1 MPKQLNV
8 TLSFTADANAAK
20 KEIQS
25 LQQALNSLAV
35 GKNLNWNNGSGLS
48 DLDNALMK
56 ARASAAE
63 LQAQLESAMNPKTG
77 KLDLNRFNASLKQ
90 SGKTLKDYGNELALL
105 GPKGME
111 AFNGMTRAIV
121 NAEAPIFRVNSKIKE
136 LGVTLANTARW
147 QLSSSIVHGLMGG
160 VQKAY
165 YYAQKLNRSLN
176 DIRIVTGYSAEQ
188 MKDFAVEANRAAKA
202 LSTTTTNYTN
212 ASLIYYQQGLSDEE
226 VKKRTDA
233 TIKMANVAGV
243 SAETVADQMT
253 AVWNNFAQGSDNL
266 EYFAD
271 VLVKLGAYTASSTD
285 EITQGLEKFSS
296 VAQTIGLS
304 YEYAS
309 SALATITAT
318 TRESADVAG
327 TALRTLF
334 SRIQGLTLGETQDD
348 GTNLNKYSEALSK
361 VGINI
366 KDTSGE
372 LKDMD
377 TILNELG
384 DKWTTLRRDQQMAL
398 AQTVAGVRQY
408 NQLITLM
415 SNWDYFQELVGVAKS
430 STGELDN
437 QAKIFEESWL
447 GASKRVQAAAEE
459 IYSQL
464 LKDDA
469 FITMTDGLKNVLEF
483 VADLINGLGG
493 LKGVLFTIGTI
504 VTKVFQQEMAQGL
517 RNAAISIKQ
526 LTPAGR
532 QAFEQSKTQAIQD
545 AQDVYR
551 TMYHSS
557 DISMSTQGSNLL
569 QRTSLQETF
578 LKYENNLNDVTKKR
592 FQIQL
597 DGLDTL
603 QKHSQ
608 ELAKQLKDSEKL
620 LQYEKERSVVHS
632 KATRDENI
640 ENSKIRK
647 VEVAAEIDNIQGS
660 ALDRAKKAYQ
670 NDQLK
675 KIRANTSLRGL
686 KGEKKDAAL
695 VARSEAEK
703 QLNEKLAGINSDED
717 ATKVKDFF
725 VYYQKEIDKTKERL
739 KELKK
744 QQEELTRVL
753 DIYDE
758 PLTQEEAEQDVEKVY
773 AQAEFQGKWK
783 RATQYQDEVVS
794 IFGEIYK
801 NIGETGEDI
810 PASTNIDALLQRMA
824 EKKLSFKDIVP
835 DTAIAKAK
843 ELALMLEKLQA
854 EAFNA
859 ENPLIDKDALTDE
872 EKQKLQEYI
881 DKVKELTSKAE
892 LGEKEYK
899 DLFEIILKVQNSQ
912 GYAPGEFFELG
923 GDDAI
928 SQILNGVISDRQD
941 LYNIPQEVIDMLN
954 ARGRQKQELDA
965 TKNYQDKLA
974 DEMTQGLKQDAV
986 QQLSD
991 WAASISQVTTA
1002 LMSLGTVISSV
1013 QGLIDVLNN
1022 PDTTGWEKFT
1032 AVLTQVGFVIPQ
1044 LMTGMSS
1051 IVKLID
1057 AQKTAH
1063 ELATVSAIGQAGAE
1077 KVVGAAGLE
1086 AGKKVAAGGLIAQ
1099 AGWLPLLAISV
1110 AIIGL
1115 VALITVLV
1123 KKAEANKVENRLKAA
1138 QENTEKMAEAA
1149 NEAKQSYENLLET
1162 INKYDTAVKSLNKL
1176 TVGTEA
1182 FNDALKSANNEAREL
1197 IETYKL
1203 NSDDFVI
1210 DSNTGLIK
1218 INKQSLEDKKIELQS
1233 DISEKERL
1241 VNASNYSVT
1250 ALQNEK
1256 NIQDIYKQIKT
1267 NIKNNDKI
1275 GVSGT
1280 DDEVLKIIAQD
1291 AAKYKG
1297 GLEEY
1302 VKDLNVNIQKSL
1314 TQWNE
1319 VAAQNPLLSDYYVEL
1334 FDNDEFTK
1342 ALSDIVVALQENS
1355 DTIKTETKTRITS
1368 EIESSKKFQ
1377 NNNNK
1382 NELLTVFS
1390 NLEDRFIEE
1399 AKKDFPTAGND
1410 NSQKV
1415 AELLGANKTSKD
1427 QVTNKTTFY
1436 KDGKEVGAFTAD
1448 EMAEYLAY
1456 NKVYKNR
1463 DEYVGKAEKA
1473 LDEALEAVGEDGKN
1487 LLLAAI
1493 NGDASQL
1500 KQKDLDKI
1508 LLGDKEQNALLG
1520 LTDEIIE
1527 ELGLSVEDFKQ
1538 NIIDLTESV
1547 QKQFDSLAKGM
1558 GPSVKKAFDKIKVNN
1573 LDISVA
1579 NKAQLTET
1587 LDQIFSSS
1595 GQEGLNNFTEAFQ
1608 SISKKDQPKFLELL
1622 EEIDWSKG
1630 VAALIEF
1637 YQRCNELGIIIK
1649 KDDNLWQQFAQ
1660 NMEKASASNVIKDL
1674 DTIKSQLVSILE
1686 IIKDLNTNDIIDAES
1701 YEKLIGYDEKL
1712 KNLFIEQID
1721 GKYKYVGTDNL
1732 NNYAVDFALASN
1744 QEANKMREQRRNN
1757 VNDYLNKDF
1766 DQELIDSQK
1775 AQIESGR
1782 SLRDKNIAYRG
1793 SEIDN
1798 LVSSTLGNENFDFS
1812 VVGGKNQYS
1821 RDSIEEA
1828 QKILSGSVTATK
1840 EQWDKAFEDITNFFN
1855 DVSQDVENT
1864 KSGRLDNVS
1873 DQEVVSQ
1880 VASSVDELN
1889 SAFSESEK
1897 YEGAHAKGLRN
1908 LGAQYV
1914 SCYDELKTYNKEL
1927 EAHGEDSEQAKKAAK
1942 ELEKAIRQAE
1952 WEQLAK
1958 ECQKAS
1964 DSLEDLDKNSAE
1976 AEEIFQDLAKS
1987 INKTFDLNISK
1998 DFVKNNADLI
2008 KKWANST
2015 GDEFIQLGNQIK
2027 DLAQLEVAYD
2037 SGSLEGI
2044 IDGIKVKYSDI
2055 QDIIN
2060 NNPIV
2065 LTATGNAD
2073 FTGLMQALNAAGLE
2087 AEAVAKILMEL
2098 GYSNITLEGEVAGNE
2113 DLQKLANEINN
2124 ETDPAAKAKKYADF
2138 IDKTRDVKVG
2148 ITLDKAVVPREAP
2161 DPQMKTINGKKK
2173 NSGGG
2178 DGSDKKEPKSNKDE
2192 IERYHEIKN
2201 TLEDLE
2207 REYDRIKKAR
2217 DRAYGMTKVAL
2228 IQEEIEKTK
2237 ELAEAQK
2244 QYMTEINDN
2253 LIDDQKALAALG
2265 ATFDSRGNV
2274 NNYDSLIAGWVAEFN
2289 ASLTDEAEKAYQD
2302 KVDALNQYE
2311 ETHDLWQDEYD
2322 KLIDYYNQI
2331 VDLEL
2336 EAITVEVDFKIE
2348 LSEKEIERVEYEIEK
2363 LTRSRTLNIDIQIN
2377 KMGDYIPEYM
2387 KQSKEYQD
2395 AIQKI
2400 YDSAM
2405 KYGLTELTQDQWDTI
2420 KDYQSKLLELNLK
2433 MLDKVQEVEEKFNEA
2448 IDKMTERFDEAEG
2461 RFETYGSV
2469 LEHFSDTMELLGMNT
2484 KDFATYQKL
2493 LQQRMDTSIATID
2506 NNKKRLDTYNQA
2518 LAETKEALARAVEQ
2532 GDQENILF
2540 WQEKVRELETAS
2552 EEAYEAFISSW
2563 QSTIEAATEFFESK
2577 VEAII
2582 QHFKDNL
2589 FVDGLDAMA
2598 DKLDKVNDVRER
2610 YLDDFDRWYE
2620 ISKLNREIDKEID
2633 DTSNLSAKR
2642 RLADFQKEIL
2652 KYQEEGALMS
2662 QYDLD
2667 HARARYE
2674 LLLAEIAL
2682 EEARNAKNTVQL
2694 KRDSEGNWGYVY
2706 TADQDKI
2713 AEAEQNYEDKL
2724 HDMQEAAK
2732 EYRNEMESQVIDAL
2746 NNMFEELGGLDKNA
2760 ADYQEKAWKI
2770 YQFYYDKLQYLAVEF
2785 DKALADSNSTL
2796 ADTVFAD
2803 EGIMTDFL
2811 TYITNL
2817 MNGVKDAPEQLINQ
2831 YKNLQDTIRKANESA
2846 GIDSDN
2852 FSNNVI
2858 INIDWVNG
2866 KTEDLA
2872 KDMDSFMGDIS
2883 DSITKVID
2891 TIQTWKE
2898 TYLNAI
2904 RDMMAANEKWNLSSY
2919 EVPAGYSSW
2928 EDYFKDHPPEIDWD
2942 WTPSYTGEAGGEY
2955 RGYMVGNE
2963 SNSGTSDSGGSPKNP
2978 PKTPGGGGSGGYRT
2992 VPLPERRYDTSD
3004 ADDVIEEFYN
3014 YGKESQYARE
3024 QRYQQQRNNAANK
3037 AATAT
3042 SSNGKSKRITKTIS
3056 GLYTSNWSTDYFDWL
3071 KGSKTASKWL
3081 YGYATGGYT
3090 GNWGTSDGKVALLHE
3105 KELVLNKKDTAN
3117 ILDSVNIVRDMNNQI
3132 NRNIRYASFAQQVA
3146 AQIKGQL
3153 QNELK
3158 QNVEIQA
3165 TFPSVTNSNEIE
3177 DAFNNLVNAAAQYV
3191 NSKIQ

>member
-48 DLDNALMK
+48 DLNDAIIK
-56 ARASAAE
+56 ARTSAAE
-63 LQAQLESAMNPKTG
+63 LQAQLESAINPKTG

-147 QLSSSIVHGLMGG
+147 QLSSSIIHGLMGG

-165 YYAQKLNRSLN
+165 YYAQNLNRSLN

-188 MKDFAVEANRAAKA
+188 MKNFAVEANNAAKA

-212 ASLIYYQQGLSDEE
+212 ASLIYYQQGLNDEE
-226 VKKRTDA
+226 VKRRTDA

-253 AVWNNFAQGSDNL
+253 AVWNNFAQGADNL

-384 DKWTTLRRDQQMAL
+384 GKWTTLSRDQQMAL

-415 SNWDYFQELVGVAKS
+415 SNWDYFQELVSVAKN

-469 FITMTDGLKNVLEF
+469 FITMTDGLKDVLEF

-493 LKGVLFTIGTI
+493 LRGVLFTIGTI

-517 RNAAISIKQ
+517 RDAAVSIKQ
-526 LTPAGR
+526 LTPAG
-532 QAFEQSKTQAIQD
+532 QKAFEQSKRQAIQD

-551 TMYHSS
+551 SMAGSS
-557 DISMSTQGSNLL
+557 DILMSTQGSNLL
-569 QRTSLQETF
+569 QRVSLQETF
-578 LKYENNLNDVTKKR
+578 LKYENDLNDVSKKR

-597 DGLDTL
+597 DGLNTYH
-603 QKHSQ
+603 KHTE
-608 ELAKQLKDSEKL
+608 ELAKQLKESKNILEVEEARYEAFAKANRTNYLNNTKSEKADVQAEL
-620 LQYEKERSVVHS
+620 
-632 KATRDENI
+632 KA
-640 ENSKIRK
+640 
-647 VEVAAEIDNIQGS
+647 
-660 ALDRAKKAYQ
+660 
-670 NDQLK
+670 
-675 KIRANTSLRGL
+675 IRAANLAKAKTIYKEDQMKQIIKDTSTHGL
-686 KGEKKDAAL
+686 KGKQKDAAL
-695 VARSEAEK
+695 QARAEAEK
-703 QLNEKLAGINSDED
+703 QLDEKLAGITSENKAKS
-717 ATKVKDFF
+717 VKDFYE
-725 VYYQKEIDKTKERL
+725 YYKKAAKETKEKVDDL
-739 KELKK
+739 KETQIELNRILDQYDNPVTKK
-744 QQEELTRVL
+744 QAQ
-753 DIYDE
+753 
-758 PLTQEEAEQDVEKVY
+758 QDVET
-773 AQAEFQGKWK
+773 AFDRAEFQGQWNK
-783 RATQYQDEVVS
+783 TQQYRKEAEDLFYKSLES
-794 IFGEIYK
+794 KFG
-801 NIGETGEDI
+801 
-810 PASTNIDALLQRMA
+810 TNFNPGDNLENLFA
-824 EKKLSFKDIVP
+824 ELSEKGMELKDIVP
-835 DTAIAKAK
+835 VTAIERVKVLVEMLKKAREQAFDPKHPMVDKDAVSEDAKKDLDEYIDLLDSLKSGAK
-843 ELALMLEKLQA
+843 LSQEQLEKLVTVMLRVNTQSG
-854 EAFNA
+854 E
-859 ENPLIDKDALTDE
+859 
-872 EKQKLQEYI
+872 
-881 DKVKELTSKAE
+881 TSP
-892 LGEKEYK
+892 GEKYESGK
-899 DLFEIILKVQNSQ
+899 GSVTN
-912 GYAPGEFFELG
+912 
-923 GDDAI
+923 AI
-928 SQILNGVISDRQD
+928 KQD
-941 LYNIPQEVIDMLN
+941 INDKTALYNISDDVIKALQQRGGQKVEKNITELFAQFMSERMEKGLEEDAAKNLN
-954 ARGRQKQELDA
+954 
-965 TKNYQDKLA
+965 
-974 DEMTQGLKQDAV
+974 
-986 QQLSD
+986 D
-991 WAASISQVTTA
+991 WASSITQVTT
-1002 LMSLGTVISSV
+1002 MVSSLGTVISSV
-1013 QGLIDVLNN
+1013 QGLIDVFND
-1022 PDTTGWEKFT
+1022 PDSTGWEKFV
-1032 AVLTQVGFVIPQ
+1032 AVLTQATLVLPQ
-1044 LMTGMSS
+1044 IATGISTFG
-1051 IVKLID
+1051 KLIE
-1057 AQKTAH
+1057 KTAKAH
-1063 ELATVSAIGQAGAE
+1063 NTATGAAIGQAAAE
-1077 KVVGAAGLE
+1077 DVVGKKGVE
-1086 AGKKVAAGGLIAQ
+1086 AGAKTGLGGKIAQMGWLWLSAIALGIIALVAAVTIIAKR
-1099 AGWLPLLAISV
+1099 I
-1110 AIIGL
+1110 
-1115 VALITVLV
+1115 
-1123 KKAEANKVENRLKAA
+1123 EAAKIENRLKVVE
-1138 QENTEKMAEAA
+1138 ENTEKLSEAA
-1149 NEAKQSYENLLET
+1149 DEAKQSYEDLLDT
-1162 INKYDTAVKSLNKL
+1162 INKYDNAATSLERL
-1176 TVGTEA
+1176 TVGTEE
-1182 FNDALKSANNEAREL
+1182 FSNALKTANDEAREL
-1197 IETYKL
+1197 IEKYNL
-1203 NSDDFVI
+1203 NDSDFTI
-1210 DSNTGLIK
+1210 DNATGLIK
-1218 INKQSLEDKKIELQS
+1218 INKQSLENKKTELQN
-1233 DISEKERL
+1233 DITSKERL
-1241 VNASNYSVT
+1241 VSASSYYADSLK
-1250 ALQNEK
+1250 AQIEKEQN
-1256 NIQDIYKQIKT
+1256 QHD
-1267 NIKNNDKI
+1267 
-1275 GVSGT
+1275 
-1280 DDEVLKIIAQD
+1280 
-1291 AAKYKG
+1291 
-1297 GLEEY
+1297 
-1302 VKDLNVNIQKSL
+1302 
-1314 TQWNE
+1314 NE
-1319 VAAQNPLLSDYYVEL
+1319 QFDLLSDGIGEGK
-1334 FDNDEFTK
+1334 DWRAKRTK
-1342 ALSDIVVALQENS
+1342 AWLQKVLEEQKDPATFFQGLDRATLASYTAIDNTDRKNISYLNRTLDLLQSDKFIAKFSDLQNRLVPETFSSDIEAKTKSRILSELENNKTFQNS
-1355 DTIKTETKTRITS
+1355 EAKNEILNTFVRAEKTYIDEVIKTLPQDQRSLSQAIQEKLGAKSFKEDTS
-1368 EIESSKKFQ
+1368 TGYTHFYDNNGEVIGSYSGIEDMRNFLAYDQIYANKEQ
-1377 NNNNK
+1377 YLIRTQQALTEALDTAGENNK
-1382 NELLTVFS
+1382 NILLSMV
-1390 NLEDRFIEE
+1390 
-1399 AKKDFPTAGND
+1399 K
-1410 NSQKV
+1410 
-1415 AELLGANKTSKD
+1415 
-1427 QVTNKTTFY
+1427 
-1436 KDGKEVGAFTAD
+1436 
-1448 EMAEYLAY
+1448 
-1456 NKVYKNR
+1456 
-1463 DEYVGKAEKA
+1463 
-1473 LDEALEAVGEDGKN
+1473 
-1487 LLLAAI
+1487 
-1493 NGDASQL
+1493 GDASLL
-1500 KQKDLDKI
+1500 KQEDIDVILDKK
-1508 LLGDKEQNALLG
+1508 KEFDTTLG
-1520 LTDEIIE
+1520 LTE
-1527 ELGLSVEDFKQ
+1527 EQLNRLGFSVEDFQ
-1538 NIIDLTESV
+1538 ERIVRMAQATQE
-1547 QKQFDSLAKGM
+1547 QFDSLVKGLY
-1558 GPSVKKAFDKIKVNN
+1558 GSVKQAFDDINVNN
-1573 LDISVA
+1573 LDISVT

-1595 GQEGLNNFTEAFQ
+1595 GQEGLDNFVEAFQ
-1608 SISKKDQPKFLELL
+1608 NISEKDQPKFLELL

-1630 VAALIEF
+1630 VTALTEF

-1649 KDDNLWQQFAQ
+1649 KDDDLWQQFAQ

-1766 DQELIDSQK
+1766 DLELIDSQR
-1775 AQIESGR
+1775 AQIESER
-1782 SLRDKNIAYRG
+1782 SLRDKNIAYRS

-1798 LVSSTLGNENFDFS
+1798 LVTSTLENKNFDFS

-1828 QKILSGSVTATK
+1828 QKILSGSATATK
-1840 EQWDKAFEDITNFFN
+1840 EQWDKAFKNITNFFN
-1855 DVSQDVENT
+1855 DVSQDIEST

-1958 ECQKAS
+1958 ECQKVS

-2037 SGSLEGI
+2037 SGALNDI
-2044 IDGIKVKYSDI
+2044 IDGTKVKYSDI

-2087 AEAVAKILMEL
+2087 AETVAKILMEL

-2113 DLQKLANEINN
+2113 KLQELANEINN

-2138 IDKTRDVKVG
+2138 INQTRDVKVG

-2178 DGSDKKEPKSNKDE
+2178 GGSDKKEPKSNKDE

-2237 ELAEAQK
+2237 ELAAAQK

-2274 NNYDSLIAGWVAEFN
+2274 NNYDSLVAGWVAEFN
-2289 ASLTDEAEKAYQD
+2289 ASLTDEAEKVYQD

-2336 EAITVEVDFKIE
+2336 EAITVEVDFKVE

-2387 KQSKEYQD
+2387 KQSKEYQE

-2563 QSTIEAATEFFESK
+2563 QNTIEAATEFFESK

-2817 MNGVKDAPEQLINQ
+2817 MNNVKDAPEQLINQ

-2872 KDMDSFMGDIS
+2872 KDMDSFMEDIS

-2898 TYLNAI
+2898 TYLSAI

-2928 EDYFKDHPPEIDWD
+2928 EDYFKDHPPEIDWN

-2963 SNSGTSDSGGSPKNP
+2963 SNSGTSSSGGSIINTNV
-2978 PKTPGGGGSGGYRT
+2978 TPNDDGDITTANWKKRKPFDYLTRDQQIEAARNLYKMGEMAAARAAEERKRRTAGTGGGLGGWYPT
-2992 VPLPERRYDTSD
+2992 
-3004 ADDVIEEFYN
+3004 
-3014 YGKESQYARE
+3014 Q
-3024 QRYQQQRNNAANK
+3024 
-3037 AATAT
+3037 
-3042 SSNGKSKRITKTIS
+3042 
-3056 GLYTSNWSTDYFDWL
+3056 
-3071 KGSKTASKWL
+3071 
-3081 YGYATGGYT
+3081 YATGGYT
-3090 GNWGTSDGKVALLHE
+3090 GDWGTSDGKVALLHE

-3165 TFPSVTNSNEIE
+3165 MFPSVTNSNEIE

>member
-160 VQKAY
+160 MQKAY

-504 VTKVFQQEMAQGL
+504 VTKVFQQEMAQSL

-526 LTPAGR
+526 LTPAGQR
-532 QAFEQSKTQAIQD
+532 AFEQSKAQAIQD

-551 TMYHSS
+551 TMYYSS
-557 DISMSTQGSNLL
+557 DISMSTQGSNMM
-569 QRTSLQETF
+569 QKVSLQETF
-578 LKYENNLNDVTKKR
+578 LKYEKDLNDVSKKR
-592 FQIQL
+592 FQIEL
-597 DGLDTL
+597 DHLAQM
-603 QKHSQ
+603 QKHS
-608 ELAKQLKDSEKL
+608 EMLAKELKDNEKN
-620 LQYEKERSVVHS
+620 LQIERERKVNAAASNRDLAIRDTKADLKIAQIQQRRLYSDAAKAAKETFRNDQMKEIISKTSTHS
-632 KATRDENI
+632 LSGTKKNAALATR
-640 ENSKIRK
+640 
-647 VEVAAEIDNIQGS
+647 AE
-660 ALDRAKKAYQ
+660 L
-670 NDQLK
+670 
-675 KIRANTSLRGL
+675 
-686 KGEKKDAAL
+686 
-695 VARSEAEK
+695 EK
-703 QLNEKLAGINSDED
+703 QLDARINNISNSKSGAEKDGTFLVYFNAEVDKS
-717 ATKVKDFF
+717 KVK
-725 VYYQKEIDKTKERL
+725 L
-739 KELKK
+739 
-744 QQEELTRVL
+744 EELNKKIKESQRLIGLYGGEITS
-753 DIYDE
+753 E
-758 PLTQEEAEQDVEKVY
+758 QAEQDVDNTY
-773 AQAEFQGKWK
+773 GAAEFQGKWE
-783 RATQYQDEVVS
+783 RLNTYREETEA
-794 IFGEIYK
+794 IFSNIHEEIG
-801 NIGETGEDI
+801 NTWETFPE
-810 PASTNIDALLQRMA
+810 NFDALIAGMKERGLA
-824 EKKLSFKDIVP
+824 FKDIVP
-835 DTAIAKAK
+835 EGAISRVQLMTESYKRLIQEGQKSNNIIIKDAVSDEALKEILEYVNRLDQLSHKANLTEDELRELMEIMLKVKNAAGQNIGGAAFGSDIYDDNVSKNLDARIVDGSFLYNISEESINNAKLEGARRQ
-843 ELALMLEKLQA
+843 ELDETLRYQEKLRQEQQRRLEKDSL
-854 EAFNA
+854 
-859 ENPLIDKDALTDE
+859 
-872 EKQKLQEYI
+872 
-881 DKVKELTSKAE
+881 KELTSWSNQ
-892 LGEKEYK
+892 
-899 DLFEIILKVQNSQ
+899 ITQVSN
-912 GYAPGEFFELG
+912 
-923 GDDAI
+923 AI
-928 SQILNGVISDRQD
+928 
-941 LYNIPQEVIDMLN
+941 
-954 ARGRQKQELDA
+954 
-965 TKNYQDKLA
+965 
-974 DEMTQGLKQDAV
+974 
-986 QQLSD
+986 
-991 WAASISQVTTA
+991 
-1002 LMSLGTVISSV
+1002 MSLGTVISSV
-1013 QGLIDVLNN
+1013 QGLIDVFNN
-1022 PDTTGWEKFT
+1022 PNTSGWERAVAIFT
-1032 AVLTQVGFVIPQ
+1032 QLTFVIPQ
-1044 LMTGMSS
+1044 VLTGASS
-1051 IVKLID
+1051 IFKLFENS
-1057 AQKTAH
+1057 AKAA
-1063 ELATVSAIGQAGAE
+1063 ELAGTKIG
-1077 KVVGAAGLE
+1077 L
-1086 AGKKVAAGGLIAQ
+1086 AGKIAQ
-1099 AGWLPLLAISV
+1099 LGWGKFLLIITAIVAVISV
-1110 AIIGL
+1110 ITWAIKRI
-1115 VALITVLV
+1115 
-1123 KKAEANKVENRLKAA
+1123 EANSLENRLKTA
-1138 QENTEKMAEAA
+1138 QENTEKLSEAA
-1149 NEAKQSYENLLET
+1149 NQAKQSYEELLAT
-1162 INKYDTAVKSLNKL
+1162 IENYDTAVKSLNKL
-1176 TVGTEA
+1176 TVGTEE
-1182 FNDALKSANNEAREL
+1182 FNKALKTANDEARKL
-1197 IETYKL
+1197 IKNYKF
-1203 NSDDFVI
+1203 NSTDFTI
-1210 DSNTGLIK
+1210 DNSTGLIK
-1218 INKQSLEDKKIELQS
+1218 INEQALKDAKVKSEQKVDTIE
-1233 DISEKERL
+1233 R
-1241 VNASNYSVT
+1241 VANASNYHTIS
-1250 ALQNEK
+1250 LQQEQDRK
-1256 NIQDIYKQIKT
+1256 NINKQISQLAR
-1267 NIKNNDKI
+1267 NNKDNY
-1275 GVSGT
+1275 VATT
-1280 DDEVLKIIAQD
+1280 DDKAWQLIVQEAASYKGGWEEFSKDLENNVLKILSEND
-1291 AAKYKG
+1291 
-1297 GLEEY
+1297 
-1302 VKDLNVNIQKSL
+1302 KDLEYGEKWFHYYL
-1314 TQWNE
+1314 
-1319 VAAQNPLLSDYYVEL
+1319 AALNNS
-1334 FDNDEFTK
+1334 EFTLG
-1342 ALSDIVVALQENS
+1342 LSEQVKALQENS
-1355 DTIKTETKTRITS
+1355 DAIKAETKTRITS
-1368 EIESSKKFQ
+1368 EIENNKKFQ
-1377 NNNNK
+1377 NSSNK
-1382 NELLTVFS
+1382 NEVLEIWS
-1390 NLEDRFIEE
+1390 NLENKFIEE
-1399 AKKDFPTAGND
+1399 AKKDFSETGNETP
-1410 NSQKV
+1410 QAV
-1415 AELLGANKTSKD
+1415 AKLLNADRTSKD
-1427 QVTNKTTFY
+1427 NTTGKLTFY
-1436 KDGKEVGAFTAD
+1436 KDDKTIGSFTD
-1448 EMAEYLAY
+1448 SEMVAYLAY
-1456 NKVYKNR
+1456 NEVYKNQ
-1463 DEYVGKAEKA
+1463 DEYIAQVEKA
-1473 LDEALEAVGEDGKN
+1473 LNDALGTVGKEN
-1487 LLLAAI
+1487 EHLLLGAI
-1493 NGDASQL
+1493 NGTAVSF
-1500 KQKDLDKI
+1500 KQEDIEKI
-1508 LLGDKEQNALLG
+1508 LENRENASLG
-1520 LTDEIIE
+1520 LTAEQLDA
-1527 ELGLSVEDFKQ
+1527 LGYSVDDFQQK
-1538 NIIDLTESV
+1538 IIDLAQAT
-1547 QKQFDSLAKGM
+1547 KNQFESLAKGLY
-1558 GPSVKKAFDKIKVNN
+1558 GPVKEVFDKIKVNN

-1579 NKAQLTET
+1579 NKTRLTET

-1595 GQEGLNNFTEAFQ
+1595 GQKGLNNFVEAFQ
-1608 SISKKDQPKFLELL
+1608 SISEKDQPKFLELL
-1622 EEIDWSKG
+1622 EEIDWTKG
-1630 VAALIEF
+1630 TTALTEL
-1637 YQRCNELGIIIK
+1637 YQRCDELGITIK
-1649 KDDNLWQQFAQ
+1649 KDDDLWQQFAQ
-1660 NMEKASASNVIKDL
+1660 NMEKTSASNVIKDL

-1686 IIKDLNTNDIIDAES
+1686 IIKNLNTNDIIDADS
-1701 YEKLIGYDEKL
+1701 YNALIGYNEKL
-1712 KNLFIEQID
+1712 KNLFVEQID
-1721 GKYKYVGTDNL
+1721 GKYKYVGTDDL

-1744 QEANKMREQRRNN
+1744 QEANKSREQKRNN
-1757 VNDYLNKDF
+1757 VANYLGEDTDWEKINEEINLYNSSNNRDLNRDQFGNDY
-1766 DQELIDSQK
+1766 
-1775 AQIESGR
+1775 GR
-1782 SLRDKNIAYRG
+1782 TSNSI
-1793 SEIDN
+1793 I
-1798 LVSSTLGNENFDFS
+1798 SSVLENENFDFS
-1812 VVGGKNQYS
+1812 AIGNGNDYS
-1821 RDSIEEA
+1821 RDSIKAA
-1828 QKILSGSVTATK
+1828 QDVLASGTATK
-1840 EQWDKAFEDITNFFN
+1840 EEWDAAFRTISNFLK
-1855 DVSQDVENT
+1855 DVSQDVEDT

-1880 VASSVDELN
+1880 TAVSVNELN
-1889 SAFSESEK
+1889 SAFRDSEK
-1897 YEGAHAKGLRN
+1897 YTGDHAEGLRN
-1908 LGAQYV
+1908 LAAQYV
-1914 SCYDELKTYNKEL
+1914 SCYDELEEYNHILKKYERESD
-1927 EAHGEDSEQAKKAAK
+1927 EAKAAAEK
-1942 ELEKAIRQAE
+1942 LEKAIRQAE
-1952 WEQLAK
+1952 WEALADEIRESFDSIKDFNDESEKSQEVFQQLAK
-1958 ECQKAS
+1958 QIGQVFDINVTKDAVQKH
-1964 DSLEDLDKNSAE
+1964 K
-1976 AEEIFQDLAKS
+1976 K
-1987 INKTFDLNISK
+1987 
-1998 DFVKNNADLI
+1998 LI
-2008 KKWANST
+2008 DEWANST
-2015 GDEFIQLGNQIK
+2015 GKRAQELGIELYSALAFDDLKNNQV
-2027 DLAQLEVAYD
+2027 LEDFFPFDQVASEYEK
-2037 SGSLEGI
+2037 L
-2044 IDGIKVKYSDI
+2044 
-2055 QDIIN
+2055 QNIIN
-2060 NNPIV
+2060 NNPVTI
-2065 LTATGNAD
+2065 TANGEAN
-2073 FTGLMQALNAAGLE
+2073 FTNLFNELE
-2087 AEAVAKILMEL
+2087 AGTKSATELATILKSL
-2098 GYSNITLEGEVAGNE
+2098 GYTNLDFQGMAEGIPQ
-2113 DLQKLANEINN
+2113 LQILANLLASL
-2124 ETDPAAKAKKYADF
+2124 DPSSSDWATTYVMFLKGL
-2138 IDKTRDVKVG
+2138 RDIKGGLYLKEGDVPDVGGVK
-2148 ITLDKAVVPREAP
+2148 LDH
-2161 DPQMKTINGKKK
+2161 INGKKGG
-2173 NSGGG
+2173 SGGG
-2178 DGSDKKEPKSNKDE
+2178 GGSDKKEPKSNKDE

-2207 REYDRIKKAR
+2207 REYNRIKKAR

-2274 NNYDSLIAGWVAEFN
+2274 NNYDSLVAGWVAEFN

-2817 MNGVKDAPEQLINQ
+2817 MNGVKDTPEQLINQ

-2898 TYLNAI
+2898 TYLSAI

-2928 EDYFKDHPPEIDWD
+2928 EDYFKDHPPEIDWN

-2963 SNSGTSDSGGSPKNP
+2963 SNSGTSSSGGNTNTSSINQKPKTSNM
-2978 PKTPGGGGSGGYRT
+2978 PKTPLTDNSFET
-2992 VPLPERRYDTSD
+2992 WFLPNKKPIREDDTWGTKSDFYTWKKSQEGRAWAEKERRRK
-3004 ADDVIEEFYN
+3004 V
-3014 YGKESQYARE
+3014 K
-3024 QRYQQQRNNAANK
+3024 
-3037 AATAT
+3037 
-3042 SSNGKSKRITKTIS
+3042 
-3056 GLYTSNWSTDYFDWL
+3056 
-3071 KGSKTASKWL
+3071 KWL
-3081 YGYATGGYT
+3081 DGYATGGYT
-3090 GNWGTSDGKVALLHE
+3090 GDWGTSDGKVALLHE

-3158 QNVEIQA
+3158 QKVEIQA

>member
-48 DLDNALMK
+48 DLNETIIK

-136 LGVTLANTARW
+136 LGVSLANTARW

-165 YYAQKLNRSLN
+165 YYAQNLNRSLN

-334 SRIQGLTLGETQDD
+334 SRIQGLTLGETLED
-348 GTNLNKYSEALSK
+348 GTNLNKYSEALNK

-377 TILNELG
+377 VILNELG
-384 DKWTTLRRDQQMAL
+384 DRWTTLSRDQQMAL
-398 AQTVAGVRQY
+398 AQTVGGVRQY

-415 SNWDYFQELVGVAKS
+415 SNWDYFQELVGVAKN
-430 STGELDN
+430 STGELDH

-469 FITMTDGLKNVLEF
+469 FITMTDGLKDVLGF

-504 VTKVFQQEMAQGL
+504 VTKVFQQEMAQSL

-526 LTPAGR
+526 LTPAGQR
-532 QAFEQSKTQAIQD
+532 AFEQSKRQSVQD

-551 TMYHSS
+551 SMAGSS
-557 DISMSTQGSNLL
+557 DILVSTQGSNLL
-569 QRTSLQETF
+569 QRVSLQETF
-578 LKYENNLNDVTKKR
+578 LKYENDLNDVSKKR

-597 DGLDTL
+597 DGLNTL
-603 QKHSQ
+603 HRHTE
-608 ELAKQLKDSEKL
+608 ELAKQLKESKNILEVEEGRYEASAKANRENYLNNTKSEKSDIQAEL
-620 LQYEKERSVVHS
+620 
-632 KATRDENI
+632 KA
-640 ENSKIRK
+640 
-647 VEVAAEIDNIQGS
+647 
-660 ALDRAKKAYQ
+660 
-670 NDQLK
+670 
-675 KIRANTSLRGL
+675 IRAINLAKAKTAYKENQMKQIIKDTSTHGL
-686 KGEKKDAAL
+686 KGKQKDAIL
-695 VARSEAEK
+695 QARAEAEK
-703 QLNEKLAGINSDED
+703 QLDEKLAGITSENKAKSI
-717 ATKVKDFF
+717 KDFYE
-725 VYYQKEIDKTKERL
+725 YYKKIAQETKEKVDAL
-739 KELKK
+739 KASQTELNRILEQYDNPITKK
-744 QQEELTRVL
+744 QAQ
-753 DIYDE
+753 
-758 PLTQEEAEQDVEKVY
+758 QDVETTFNKI
-773 AQAEFQGKWK
+773 EFQGQWK
-783 RATQYQDEVVS
+783 KTQQYRQEVENL
-794 IFGEIYK
+794 FYK
-801 NIGETGEDI
+801 SLEGKFYSNFNPGDNLE
-810 PASTNIDALLQRMA
+810 NLFA
-824 EKKLSFKDIVP
+824 ELSERGMELKDIVP
-835 DTAIAKAK
+835 ATAIERVKVLVEMLKEARMQVFDPKHPMVDKDAISEDAKKDLDEYIDLLDSLKNGAK
-843 ELALMLEKLQA
+843 LSQEQLEKLVAVMLQA
-854 EAFNA
+854 NTRSGESS
-859 ENPLIDKDALTDE
+859 P
-872 EKQKLQEYI
+872 
-881 DKVKELTSKAE
+881 
-892 LGEKEYK
+892 GEKYESGTGSVTNALNQ
-899 DLFEIILKVQNSQ
+899 DI
-912 GYAPGEFFELG
+912 
-923 GDDAI
+923 DDKAA
-928 SQILNGVISDRQD
+928 
-941 LYNIPQEVIDMLN
+941 LYNISSDVIKALQQ
-954 ARGRQKQELDA
+954 RGSQKTEKNIIELFTQFMGEKMEKGLEEDA
-965 TKNYQDKLA
+965 TRNLN
-974 DEMTQGLKQDAV
+974 
-986 QQLSD
+986 D
-991 WAASISQVTTA
+991 WASSITQVTT
-1002 LMSLGTVISSV
+1002 MVSSLGTVISSV
-1013 QGLIDVLNN
+1013 QGLIDVFNN
-1022 PDTTGWEKFT
+1022 PDSTGWEKFV
-1032 AVLTQVGFVIPQ
+1032 AVLTQATIVLPQ
-1044 LMTGMSS
+1044 IATGISTFG
-1051 IVKLID
+1051 KLIEKS
-1057 AQKTAH
+1057 AKAH
-1063 ELATVSAIGQAGAE
+1063 SIAT
-1077 KVVGAAGLE
+1077 GAAVGHAAAEETVGNKGME
-1086 AGKKVAAGGLIAQ
+1086 AGVKTGLGGKIAQMGWLWLSVIALVIIALVAAVTIM
-1099 AGWLPLLAISV
+1099 
-1110 AIIGL
+1110 
-1115 VALITVLV
+1115 V
-1123 KKAEANKVENRLKAA
+1123 KRIEAAKIENRLKVVE
-1138 QENTEKMAEAA
+1138 ENTEKLTEAA
-1149 NEAKQSYENLLET
+1149 NKAKQSYENLLDT
-1162 INKYDTAVKSLNKL
+1162 INKYDSAVTSLERL
-1176 TVGTEA
+1176 TVRTEE
-1182 FNDALKSANNEAREL
+1182 FSNALKSANDEAREL
-1197 IETYKL
+1197 IEKYNL
-1203 NSDDFVI
+1203 NDSDFSI
-1210 DSNTGLIK
+1210 DSATGLIK
-1218 INKQSLEDKKIELQS
+1218 INKQSLENKKTELQN
-1233 DISEKERL
+1233 DITSKERL
-1241 VNASNYSVT
+1241 VSASNYYADSLKAQIEKEQNQHDNKQFDLLSDGIGEGKDWRGKRTKAWLQRVLKEQKDPAAFFQGLDRAT
-1250 ALQNEK
+1250 LARYTVIDNTDRKNISYLNRTLDLLQSDKFIAKFSDLQNRLVPETFSSDIEAKAKSRILSELENNKTFQNSEAKNEILNTFVRAEK
-1256 NIQDIYKQIKT
+1256 TYIDEVIKT
-1267 NIKNNDKI
+1267 
-1275 GVSGT
+1275 
-1280 DDEVLKIIAQD
+1280 LPQD
-1291 AAKYKG
+1291 
-1297 GLEEY
+1297 
-1302 VKDLNVNIQKSL
+1302 QKSL
-1314 TQWNE
+1314 SQAIQEKLGAKSFKEDTSTGYTHFYDNNGEVIGSYSGIEDMRNFLAYDQIYANKEQYLIRTQ
-1319 VAAQNPLLSDYYVEL
+1319 Q
-1334 FDNDEFTK
+1334 
-1342 ALSDIVVALQENS
+1342 ALTEAL
-1355 DTIKTETKTRITS
+1355 DTAGE
-1368 EIESSKKFQ
+1368 
-1377 NNNNK
+1377 NNK
-1382 NELLTVFS
+1382 NILLSMV
-1390 NLEDRFIEE
+1390 
-1399 AKKDFPTAGND
+1399 K
-1410 NSQKV
+1410 
-1415 AELLGANKTSKD
+1415 
-1427 QVTNKTTFY
+1427 
-1436 KDGKEVGAFTAD
+1436 
-1448 EMAEYLAY
+1448 
-1456 NKVYKNR
+1456 
-1463 DEYVGKAEKA
+1463 
-1473 LDEALEAVGEDGKN
+1473 
-1487 LLLAAI
+1487 
-1493 NGDASQL
+1493 GDASLL
-1500 KQKDLDKI
+1500 KQEDIDAILDKK
-1508 LLGDKEQNALLG
+1508 KEFDTTLG
-1520 LTDEIIE
+1520 LTE
-1527 ELGLSVEDFKQ
+1527 EQLNRLGFSVEDFQ
-1538 NIIDLTESV
+1538 ERIVRMAQATQE
-1547 QKQFDSLAKGM
+1547 QFDSLVKGLYS
-1558 GPSVKKAFDKIKVNN
+1558 PVKQAFDDINVNN
-1573 LDISVA
+1573 LDISVT

-1595 GQEGLNNFTEAFQ
+1595 GQKGLDNFVEAFQ
-1608 SISKKDQPKFLELL
+1608 NISEKDQPKFLELL
-1622 EEIDWSKG
+1622 EEIDWTKG
-1630 VAALIEF
+1630 ATALTEL
-1637 YQRCNELGIIIK
+1637 YQRCDELGITIK
-1649 KDDNLWQQFAQ
+1649 KDDDLWQQFVQ

-1686 IIKDLNTNDIIDAES
+1686 IIKNLNTNDIIDADS
-1701 YEKLIGYDEKL
+1701 YNALINYNEKL
-1712 KNLFIEQID
+1712 KNLFVEQID
-1721 GKYKYVGTDNL
+1721 GKYKYVGTDDL

-1744 QEANKMREQRRNN
+1744 QEANKLREQRRNN
-1757 VNDYLNKDF
+1757 VINYLEENIDWENANKHISNLENTKSLSLKRGHYSDNSDF
-1766 DQELIDSQK
+1766 NNFI
-1775 AQIESGR
+1775 
-1782 SLRDKNIAYRG
+1782 N
-1793 SEIDN
+1793 
-1798 LVSSTLGNENFDFS
+1798 STLENEDFDFS
-1812 VVGGKNQYS
+1812 VVGKEGRQYS
-1821 RDSIEEA
+1821 KDSIQHA
-1828 QKILSGSVTATK
+1828 QDILTGKIKATQ
-1840 EQWDKAFEDITNFFN
+1840 EQWDTAFEDISNFLK
-1855 DVSQDVENT
+1855 DVSQDVEDT

-1927 EAHGEDSEQAKKAAK
+1927 EAHSEDSEQAKKAAK

-2178 DGSDKKEPKSNKDE
+2178 GGSDKKEPKSNKDE

-2883 DSITKVID
+2883 DSITKVIN

-2898 TYLNAI
+2898 TYLSAI

-2928 EDYFKDHPPEIDWD
+2928 EDYFKDHPPEIDWN

-2963 SNSGTSDSGGSPKNP
+2963 SNSGTSNSGGNTNTSSINQKPKTSKT
-2978 PKTPGGGGSGGYRT
+2978 PKTPLKDNSFET
-2992 VPLPERRYDTSD
+2992 WFLPNKKPIREDDTWGTKSDFYTWKKSQEGQAWAEKERRRK
-3004 ADDVIEEFYN
+3004 V
-3014 YGKESQYARE
+3014 K
-3024 QRYQQQRNNAANK
+3024 
-3037 AATAT
+3037 
-3042 SSNGKSKRITKTIS
+3042 
-3056 GLYTSNWSTDYFDWL
+3056 
-3071 KGSKTASKWL
+3071 KWL
-3081 YGYATGGYT
+3081 DGYATGGYT
-3090 GNWGTSDGKVALLHE
+3090 GDWGTSDGKVALLHE

-3158 QNVEIQA
+3158 QKVEIQA

>member
-20 KEIQS
+20 REIQS

-56 ARASAAE
+56 ARAAAAE

-90 SGKTLKDYGNELALL
+90 SGKTLRDYGNELALL

-147 QLSSSIVHGLMGG
+147 QLSSSIVHGLVGG

-165 YYAQKLNRSLN
+165 YYAQNLNRSLN
-176 DIRIVTGYSAEQ
+176 DIRIVTGYNVEQ
-188 MKDFAVEANRAAKA
+188 MKDFAVEANKAAKA

-226 VKKRTDA
+226 VKRRTDV
-233 TIKMANVAGV
+233 TVKMANVTG
-243 SAETVADQMT
+243 ETSEKISNQMT
-253 AVWNNFAQGSDNL
+253 AVWNNFAQGSNNL

-285 EITQGLEKFSS
+285 EMTAGLEKFSS

-377 TILNELG
+377 IILNELG
-384 DKWTTLRRDQQMAL
+384 SKWNTLRRDQQMSL

-469 FITMTDGLKNVLEF
+469 FVDMTDGLKDVLGF
-483 VADLINGLGG
+483 VADLINSLGG

-504 VTKVFQQEMAQGL
+504 VTKVFQQEMMQGL
-517 RNAAISIKQ
+517 RNAATSIKQ
-526 LTPAGR
+526 LTPAG
-532 QAFEQSKTQAIQD
+532 QKAFEQSKRQAIQD
-545 AQDVYR
+545 AQNIYR
-551 TMYHSS
+551 TMYYSS

-603 QKHSQ
+603 QRHSQ
-608 ELAKQLKDSEKL
+608 ELAKQLKDNEKL
-620 LQYEKERSVVHS
+620 LQYEKERSVVRS

-640 ENSKIRK
+640 ENSKAKRA
-647 VEVAAEIDNIQGS
+647 EVTAEINNIQGS
-660 ALDRAKKAYQ
+660 VLDSAKKAYR

-675 KIRANTSLRGL
+675 KIKADIPLRGL
-686 KGEKKDAAL
+686 RDEKRDAAL
-695 VARSEAEK
+695 TARSEAEK
-703 QLNEKLAGINSDED
+703 QLNEKLLGINSDKD
-717 ATKVKDFF
+717 AIKVKDFF

-739 KELKK
+739 KELQK

-758 PLTQEEAEQDVEKVY
+758 PLTQEEAEQDVEKIY
-773 AQAEFQGKWK
+773 AQAEFQGKWE
-783 RATQYQDEVVS
+783 RATQYQDEVVDT
-794 IFGEIYK
+794 FGAIYK
-801 NIGETGEDI
+801 NISETGEDI
-810 PASTNIDALLQRMA
+810 PTNNNIDALLQRMA

-912 GYAPGEFFELG
+912 GYAPGEFFELDG
-923 GDDAI
+923 GDAI
-928 SQILNGVISDRQD
+928 SQILNGVISDRQG

-954 ARGRQKQELDA
+954 ARGQQKQELDA
-965 TKNYQDKLA
+965 TKNYQDKLT

-986 QQLSD
+986 RQLSD

-1063 ELATVSAIGQAGAE
+1063 ELATVSAIGQARAE
-1077 KVVGAAGLE
+1077 KVVGTAGLE
-1086 AGKKVAAGGLIAQ
+1086 AGKKVAAGGFIAQ
-1099 AGWLPLLAISV
+1099 AGWSLLLAISV
-1110 AIIGL
+1110 IIIGL
-1115 VALITVLV
+1115 ITFITASI

-1138 QENTEKMAEAA
+1138 QENTEKMSEAA

-1162 INKYDTAVKSLNKL
+1162 INKYDTAVKSLEKI

-1203 NSDDFVI
+1203 NSNDFVV

-1233 DISEKERL
+1233 DISEKEHF
-1241 VNASNYSVT
+1241 VNASNYAVT

-1267 NIKNNDKI
+1267 NIKDNDKI
-1275 GVSGT
+1275 NVSGT
-1280 DDEVLKIIAQD
+1280 DDEVLETIAQD

-1302 VKDLNVNIQKSL
+1302 VKDLNINIQKSL
-1314 TQWNE
+1314 MQWNE
-1319 VAAQNPLLSDYYVEL
+1319 VAAQNPLLLDYYVKL

-1368 EIESSKKFQ
+1368 EIEGSKKFQ

-1410 NSQKV
+1410 NAQKV
-1415 AELLGANKTSKD
+1415 AELLGANKISED
-1427 QVTNKTTFY
+1427 QITNKLTFY
-1436 KDGKEVGAFTAD
+1436 KDGKEVGAFTND

-1473 LDEALEAVGEDGKN
+1473 LDKALEAVGEDGKN

-1527 ELGLSVEDFKQ
+1527 GLGLSVEDFKQ
-1538 NIIDLTESV
+1538 NIIDLIESV
-1547 QKQFDSLAKGM
+1547 QKQFDLLTKGI
-1558 GPSVKKAFDKIKVNN
+1558 GPSVKKAFDKIEVNN
-1573 LDISVA
+1573 LDISVTD
-1579 NKAQLTET
+1579 KAQLTET

-1595 GQEGLNNFTEAFQ
+1595 GQKGLNNFVEAFQ
-1608 SISKKDQPKFLELL
+1608 SISEKDQPKFLELL
-1622 EEIDWSKG
+1622 EEIDWTKG
-1630 VAALIEF
+1630 AVALTEF

-1649 KDDNLWQQFAQ
+1649 KDDDLWQQFAQ

-1721 GKYKYVGTDNL
+1721 GKYKYVDTDNL

-1766 DQELIDSQK
+1766 DLELIDSQR
-1775 AQIESGR
+1775 AQIESER
-1782 SLRDKNIAYRG
+1782 SLRGKNIAYRS

-1798 LVSSTLGNENFDFS
+1798 LVTSTLGNKNFDFS

-1828 QKILSGSVTATK
+1828 QKFLSGSVTATK
-1840 EQWDKAFEDITNFFN
+1840 EQWDKAFKDITNFFN
-1855 DVSQDVENT
+1855 DVSQDIEST

-1927 EAHGEDSEQAKKAAK
+1927 EAHNKDSEQAKKAAK

-1964 DSLEDLDKNSAE
+1964 NSLEDLDKNSAE

-2098 GYSNITLEGEVAGNE
+2098 GYSNITLEGEAAGNE
-2113 DLQKLANEINN
+2113 ELQKLANDINN
-2124 ETDPAAKAKKYADF
+2124 ETDPAVKAEKYADF
-2138 IDKTRDVKVG
+2138 INKTKDVKVG
-2148 ITLDKAVVPREAP
+2148 ITLNKAYVPREAP

-2178 DGSDKKEPKSNKDE
+2178 GGGSDKKEPKSNKDE

-2274 NNYDSLIAGWVAEFN
+2274 NNYDSLVAGWVAEFN

-2724 HDMQEAAK
+2724 HNMQEAAK
-2732 EYRNEMESQVIDAL
+2732 DYRNEMESQVIDAL

-2817 MNGVKDAPEQLINQ
+2817 MNDVKNAPEQLINQ
-2831 YKNLQDTIRKANESA
+2831 YKNLQDTIHKVNESA

-2858 INIDWVNG
+2858 VNIDWVNG

-2883 DSITKVID
+2883 DSITKVIN

-2898 TYLNAI
+2898 TYLSAI

-2919 EVPAGYSSW
+2919 EVPAGYDSW
-2928 EDYFKDHPPEIDWD
+2928 EDYFKEHPPEIDWD
-2942 WTPSYTGEAGGEY
+2942 WKPSYTGEAGGEY
-2955 RGYMVGNE
+2955 RGYMIGNE
-2963 SNSGTSDSGGSPKNP
+2963 SNSGTSSSGGNTNTSSINQKSKTSKT
-2978 PKTPGGGGSGGYRT
+2978 PKTPLKDNSFET
-2992 VPLPERRYDTSD
+2992 WFLPNKKPIREDDTWGTKSD
-3004 ADDVIEEFYN
+3004 FYTWKKSQE
-3014 YGKESQYARE
+3014 GQAWAEKESR
-3024 QRYQQQRNNAANK
+3024 RK
-3037 AATAT
+3037 V
-3042 SSNGKSKRITKTIS
+3042 K
-3056 GLYTSNWSTDYFDWL
+3056 
-3071 KGSKTASKWL
+3071 KWL
-3081 YGYATGGYT
+3081 DGYATGGYT
-3090 GNWGTSDGKVALLHE
+3090 GDWGTSDGKVALLHE

-3146 AQIKGQL
+3146 AQIKRQL

-3165 TFPSVTNSNEIE
+3165 TFPSVTNSSEIE

>member
-20 KEIQS
+20 REIQS

-90 SGKTLKDYGNELALL
+90 SGKTLRDYGNELALL

-111 AFNGMTRAIV
+111 VFNGMTRAIV

-147 QLSSSIVHGLMGG
+147 QLSSSIIHGLMGG
-160 VQKAY
+160 MQKAY
-165 YYAQKLNRSLN
+165 YYAQNLNRSLN

-188 MKDFAVEANRAAKA
+188 MKDFAVEANKAAKA

-226 VKKRTDA
+226 VKRRTDV
-233 TIKMANVAGV
+233 TVKMANVTG
-243 SAETVADQMT
+243 ETSEKISNQMT
-253 AVWNNFAQGSDNL
+253 AVWNNFAQGSNNL

-285 EITQGLEKFSS
+285 EMTTGLEKFSS

-377 TILNELG
+377 IILNELG
-384 DKWTTLRRDQQMAL
+384 SKWNTLRRDQQMAL
-398 AQTVAGVRQY
+398 VQTVAGVRQY

-415 SNWDYFQELVGVAKS
+415 NNWDYFQELVGVAKS

-447 GASKRVQAAAEE
+447 GASKRVQAAAEK

-469 FITMTDGLKNVLEF
+469 FIAMTDGLKDVLEF
-483 VADLINGLGG
+483 VADLINSLGG

-532 QAFEQSKTQAIQD
+532 QAFERSKTQAIQD

-551 TMYHSS
+551 TMYYSS
-557 DISMSTQGSNLL
+557 DISMSTQGSNMM
-569 QRTSLQETF
+569 QKVSLQETF
-578 LKYENNLNDVTKKR
+578 LKYEKDLNDVSKKR
-592 FQIQL
+592 FQIEL
-597 DGLDTL
+597 DHLSQM
-603 QKHSQ
+603 QKHS
-608 ELAKQLKDSEKL
+608 EMLAKELKDNEKN
-620 LQYEKERSVVHS
+620 LQVER
-632 KATRDENI
+632 E
-640 ENSKIRK
+640 RK
-647 VEVAAEIDNIQGS
+647 VNAAASNRDLAIRDTKADLKIAQIQQRQVYS
-660 ALDRAKKAYQ
+660 DAVKAAKETFR
-670 NDQLK
+670 NDQMK
-675 KIRANTSLRGL
+675 EIISKTSTHSLSGA
-686 KGEKKDAAL
+686 KKDAAL
-695 VARSEAEK
+695 ATRAELEK
-703 QLNEKLAGINSDED
+703 QLDTRINNISNSKSGAEKDGTFL
-717 ATKVKDFF
+717 
-725 VYYQKEIDKTKERL
+725 VYFNAEVDKSKAKL
-739 KELKK
+739 KELDKK
-744 QQEELTRVL
+744 IKESQRLIGLYGGEITSEQ
-753 DIYDE
+753 
-758 PLTQEEAEQDVEKVY
+758 AEQDVDNTY
-773 AQAEFQGKWK
+773 GAAEFQGKWE
-783 RATQYQDEVVS
+783 RMNTYREETEA
-794 IFGEIYK
+794 IFSNIHEEIG
-801 NIGETGEDI
+801 NTWESFPE
-810 PASTNIDALLQRMA
+810 NFDALIAGMK
-824 EKKLSFKDIVP
+824 EKGLAFKDIIP
-835 DTAIAKAK
+835 ESAISKVQLMTEGYKRLIKEGQKSNNIIIKDAVSDEALKEISEYVNRLDQLSHKADLTEDELRELMEIMLKVKNAAGQNIGGAAFGSDIYDDSVFRNLAEKIADGSFLYNISEESINNAKSKGARQQ
-843 ELALMLEKLQA
+843 ELDETLRYQEKLRQ
-854 EAFNA
+854 EQQRR
-859 ENPLIDKDALTDE
+859 LE
-872 EKQKLQEYI
+872 EDSL
-881 DKVKELTSKAE
+881 KELTSWS
-892 LGEKEYK
+892 
-899 DLFEIILKVQNSQ
+899 N
-912 GYAPGEFFELG
+912 
-923 GDDAI
+923 
-928 SQILNGVISDRQD
+928 
-941 LYNIPQEVIDMLN
+941 
-954 ARGRQKQELDA
+954 
-965 TKNYQDKLA
+965 
-974 DEMTQGLKQDAV
+974 
-986 QQLSD
+986 
-991 WAASISQVTTA
+991 QVTQVSNA
-1002 LMSLGTVISSV
+1002 IMSLGTVISSV
-1013 QGLIDVLNN
+1013 QGLIDVFNN
-1022 PDTTGWEKFT
+1022 PDTSGWEKFVAIFT
-1032 AVLTQVGFVIPQ
+1032 QLTFVIPQ
-1044 LMTGMSS
+1044 VLTGASS
-1051 IVKLID
+1051 IFKLFENS
-1057 AQKTAH
+1057 AKAA
-1063 ELATVSAIGQAGAE
+1063 ELAGTKIG
-1077 KVVGAAGLE
+1077 L
-1086 AGKKVAAGGLIAQ
+1086 AGKIAQ
-1099 AGWLPLLAISV
+1099 LGWGKFLLIITAIVAVISV
-1110 AIIGL
+1110 ITWAIKRI
-1115 VALITVLV
+1115 
-1123 KKAEANKVENRLKAA
+1123 EANSLENRLKTA
-1138 QENTEKMAEAA
+1138 QENTEKLSEAA
-1149 NEAKQSYENLLET
+1149 NQAKQSYEELLAT
-1162 INKYDTAVKSLNKL
+1162 IENYDTAVKSLNKL
-1176 TVGTEA
+1176 TVGTEE
-1182 FNDALKSANNEAREL
+1182 FNKALKTANDEARKL
-1197 IETYKL
+1197 IKNYKL
-1203 NSDDFVI
+1203 NSNDFTI
-1210 DSNTGLIK
+1210 DNSTGLIK
-1218 INKQSLEDKKIELQS
+1218 INEQTLEDVKAKSEQKVNAIEH
-1233 DISEKERL
+1233 IA
-1241 VNASNYSVT
+1241 NASNYHT
-1250 ALQNEK
+1250 ALLQQEQDRK
-1256 NIQDIYKQIKT
+1256 NINKQISQLAR
-1267 NIKNNDKI
+1267 NNKDNY
-1275 GVSGT
+1275 VATT
-1280 DDEVLKIIAQD
+1280 DDKAWQLIVQE
-1291 AAKYKG
+1291 AATYKG
-1297 GLEEY
+1297 GWEEFS
-1302 VKDLNVNIQKSL
+1302 KDLENNILKILSENDKNL
-1314 TQWNE
+1314 EYGEKWFNYYL
-1319 VAAQNPLLSDYYVEL
+1319 AALNNSEFALGLSEQV
-1334 FDNDEFTK
+1334 K
-1342 ALSDIVVALQENS
+1342 ALQENS
-1355 DTIKTETKTRITS
+1355 DAIKAETKTRITS

-1377 NNNNK
+1377 NSSNK
-1382 NELLTVFS
+1382 NEVLEIWS
-1390 NLEDRFIEE
+1390 NLENKLIEE
-1399 AKKDFPTAGND
+1399 AKKGFSETGNETP
-1410 NSQKV
+1410 QAV
-1415 AELLGANKTSKD
+1415 AKLLNADRTSKD
-1427 QVTNKTTFY
+1427 GTTGKLTFY
-1436 KDGKEVGAFTAD
+1436 KDDKTVGSFTD
-1448 EMAEYLAY
+1448 SEMVTFLAY
-1456 NKVYKNR
+1456 NEVYKNQ
-1463 DEYVGKAEKA
+1463 DEYIAQVEKA
-1473 LDEALEAVGEDGKN
+1473 LNDALETVGEEN
-1487 LLLAAI
+1487 AHLLLGVI
-1493 NGDASQL
+1493 NGAATSF
-1500 KQKDLDKI
+1500 KQEDIDKI
-1508 LLGDKEQNALLG
+1508 LGNKENASLG
-1520 LTDEIIE
+1520 LTAEQLDA
-1527 ELGLSVEDFKQ
+1527 LGYSVDDFQ
-1538 NIIDLTESV
+1538 QRIIDLAQAT
-1547 QKQFDSLAKGM
+1547 KNQFESLAKGLY
-1558 GPSVKKAFDKIKVNN
+1558 GSVKKAFDKIEVNN
-1573 LDISVA
+1573 LDISVT
-1579 NKAQLTET
+1579 NKTQLTET

-1595 GQEGLNNFTEAFQ
+1595 GQKGLDNFVEAFQ
-1608 SISKKDQPKFLELL
+1608 SISKKDQPRFLELL
-1622 EEIDWSKG
+1622 EEIDWTKG
-1630 VAALIEF
+1630 TVALTEL
-1637 YQRCNELGIIIK
+1637 YQKCDELGITIK
-1649 KDDNLWQQFAQ
+1649 KDDDLWQQFAQ

-1686 IIKDLNTNDIIDAES
+1686 IIKDLNTNDIIDADS
-1701 YEKLIGYDEKL
+1701 YDALINYDEKL
-1712 KNLFIEQID
+1712 KNLFVEQID
-1721 GKYKYVGTDNL
+1721 GKYRYVGTDDL

-1744 QEANKMREQRRNN
+1744 QEANKLREQKRNN
-1757 VNDYLNKDF
+1757 VANYLGEDTNWEAINSDINYWGSNNDVRKYGYQYGTDYGKQSGSIISSILENK
-1766 DQELIDSQK
+1766 
-1775 AQIESGR
+1775 
-1782 SLRDKNIAYRG
+1782 
-1793 SEIDN
+1793 
-1798 LVSSTLGNENFDFS
+1798 NFDFS
-1812 VVGGKNQYS
+1812 AIGNGNEYS
-1821 RDSIEEA
+1821 RDSIKAA
-1828 QKILSGSVTATK
+1828 QEVLSSGTATK
-1840 EQWDKAFEDITNFFN
+1840 EEWDVAFEKISNFLK
-1855 DVSQDVENT
+1855 DVSQDVEDT
-1864 KSGRLDNVS
+1864 KSGRLDNVN

-1889 SAFSESEK
+1889 SAFSENEK

-1914 SCYDELKTYNKEL
+1914 SCYDELKAYNKEL
-1927 EAHGEDSEQAKKAAK
+1927 EAHSEDSEQAKKAAK

-1964 DSLEDLDKNSAE
+1964 NSLEDLDKNSAE

-2113 DLQKLANEINN
+2113 ELQKLANEINN

-2148 ITLDKAVVPREAP
+2148 ITLDKAYVPREAP

-2178 DGSDKKEPKSNKDE
+2178 GGSDKKEPKSNKDE

-2207 REYDRIKKAR
+2207 HEYDRIKKAR

-2274 NNYDSLIAGWVAEFN
+2274 NNYDSLVAGWVAEFN

-2518 LAETKEALARAVEQ
+2518 LAETKQALARAVEQ

-2582 QHFKDNL
+2582 QHFKDNF

-2732 EYRNEMESQVIDAL
+2732 DYRDEMESQVIDAL

-2811 TYITNL
+2811 TYITKL
-2817 MNGVKDAPEQLINQ
+2817 MNDVKDAPEQLINQ

-2846 GIDSDN
+2846 GIDNDN

-2883 DSITKVID
+2883 DSITKVIN

-2898 TYLNAI
+2898 TYLSAI
-2904 RDMMAANEKWNLSSY
+2904 RDMMTANEKWNLSSY

-2928 EDYFKDHPPEIDWD
+2928 EDYFKEHPPEIDWD
-2942 WTPSYTGEAGGEY
+2942 WKPSYTGEAGGEY

-2963 SNSGTSDSGGSPKNP
+2963 SNSGTSSGGNTNASSINQK
-2978 PKTPGGGGSGGYRT
+2978 PKTPKT
-2992 VPLPERRYDTSD
+2992 PKIPLKDNSFETWFLPNKKPIREDDTWGTKSDFYTWKKSQEGQAWAEKER
-3004 ADDVIEEFYN
+3004 
-3014 YGKESQYARE
+3014 
-3024 QRYQQQRNNAANK
+3024 QRK
-3037 AATAT
+3037 A
-3042 SSNGKSKRITKTIS
+3042 K
-3056 GLYTSNWSTDYFDWL
+3056 
-3071 KGSKTASKWL
+3071 KWL
-3081 YGYATGGYT
+3081 DGYATGGYT
-3090 GNWGTSDGKVALLHE
+3090 GDWGTSDGKVALLHE

-3165 TFPSVTNSNEIE
+3165 TFPSVTNSSEIE

>member
-469 FITMTDGLKNVLEF
+469 FITMTDGLKDVLGF

-526 LTPAGR
+526 LTPAG
-532 QAFEQSKTQAIQD
+532 QKAFEQSKTQAIQD

-551 TMYHSS
+551 TMSGSS
-557 DISMSTQGSNLL
+557 DISMSTQGANLL
-569 QRTSLQETF
+569 QRASLQETF

-620 LQYEKERSVVHS
+620 LQYEKERSIVHS
-632 KATRDENI
+632 KVTRDENI
-640 ENSKIRK
+640 ENLKTRRA
-647 VEVAAEIDNIQGS
+647 EVAAEIESMQGP
-660 ALDRAKKAYQ
+660 ALDRAKKAYR

-675 KIRANTSLRGL
+675 KIKADIPLRGL
-686 KGEKKDAAL
+686 RDEKRDAAL
-695 VARSEAEK
+695 AARSEIEK
-703 QLNEKLAGINSDED
+703 QLNEKLLGINSDED

-725 VYYQKEIDKTKERL
+725 VYYQKEINKTKEHL

-758 PLTQEEAEQDVEKVY
+758 PLTQEEAEQDVEKIY

-783 RATQYQDEVVS
+783 RATQYQDEVVK
-794 IFGEIYK
+794 IFGEIYN

-810 PASTNIDALLQRMA
+810 PAGTNIDALLQRMA

-974 DEMTQGLKQDAV
+974 DEMTQELKQDAV

-1013 QGLIDVLNN
+1013 QGLIDVFNN

-1077 KVVGAAGLE
+1077 KVMGAAGLE
-1086 AGKKVAAGGLIAQ
+1086 AGKKVAAGGLTAQ
-1099 AGWLPLLAISV
+1099 TGWLPLLAISV

-1115 VALITVLV
+1115 ITLITVLV
-1123 KKAEANKVENRLKAA
+1123 KRAEENKLENRLKAA
-1138 QENTEKMAEAA
+1138 QENTEKMSEAA
-1149 NEAKQSYENLLET
+1149 NEAKQSYEELLAIIE
-1162 INKYDTAVKSLNKL
+1162 NYDTAVKSLNKL
-1176 TVGTEA
+1176 TVGTEE
-1182 FNDALKSANNEAREL
+1182 FNKALKTANDEARKL
-1197 IETYKL
+1197 IENYEL
-1203 NSDDFVI
+1203 SSDSFVVDNS
-1210 DSNTGLIK
+1210 TGLIK
-1218 INKQSLEDKKIELQS
+1218 ISEQGLDSIKNKSKQSLNI
-1233 DISEKERL
+1233 KERIA
-1241 VNASNYSVT
+1241 NASSYYTSS
-1250 ALQNEK
+1250 LQNE
-1256 NIQDIYKQIKT
+1256 QDRKSIYKQINT
-1267 NIKNNDKI
+1267 LWFNERDRLNNPL
-1275 GVSGT
+1275 GFTG
-1280 DDEVLKIIAQD
+1280 EGLKFIAE
-1291 AAKYKG
+1291 AAANYKG
-1297 GLEEY
+1297 GLEEFSE
-1302 VKDLNVNIQKSL
+1302 DLEANVQMIISEHDKELDYGLDTLDRYIAFFSNKEAVS
-1314 TQWNE
+1314 E
-1319 VAAQNPLLSDYYVEL
+1319 LSKLV
-1334 FDNDEFTK
+1334 
-1342 ALSDIVVALQENS
+1342 IALQENS
-1355 DTIKTETKTRITS
+1355 DSIKADTKSRISS
-1368 EIESSKKFQ
+1368 EVEENKKFQ
-1377 NNNNK
+1377 NSDNK
-1382 NELLTVFS
+1382 NEILNILANTEEIRITEKELTAPEKDDLF
-1390 NLEDRFIEE
+1390 
-1399 AKKDFPTAGND
+1399 KDFQESLNA
-1410 NSQKV
+1410 SSY
-1415 AELLGANKTSKD
+1415 NKNTS
-1427 QVTNKTTFY
+1427 TGRIEFF
-1436 KDGKEVGAFTAD
+1436 KDGENLGSFSEEEIKR
-1448 EMAEYLAY
+1448 LWAY
-1456 NKVYKNR
+1456 EQIKS
-1463 DEYVGKAEKA
+1463 DIDSEIAQAEKA
-1473 LDEALEAVGEDGKN
+1473 LNDALGTVGKEN
-1487 LLLAAI
+1487 EHLLLGAI
-1493 NGDASQL
+1493 NGTAVSF
-1500 KQKDLDKI
+1500 KQEDIEKI
-1508 LLGDKEQNALLG
+1508 LENRENASLG
-1520 LTDEIIE
+1520 LTAEQLDA
-1527 ELGLSVEDFKQ
+1527 LGYSVDDFQQK
-1538 NIIDLTESV
+1538 IIDLAQAT
-1547 QKQFDSLAKGM
+1547 KNQFESLAKGLY
-1558 GPSVKKAFDKIKVNN
+1558 GPVKEVFDKIKVNN

-1579 NKAQLTET
+1579 NKTQLTET

-1595 GQEGLNNFTEAFQ
+1595 GQKGLNNFVEAFQ
-1608 SISKKDQPKFLELL
+1608 SISEKDQPKFLELL
-1622 EEIDWSKG
+1622 EEIDWTKG
-1630 VAALIEF
+1630 TTALTEL
-1637 YQRCNELGIIIK
+1637 YQRCDELGITIK
-1649 KDDNLWQQFAQ
+1649 KDDDLWQQFAQ
-1660 NMEKASASNVIKDL
+1660 NMEKTSASNVIKDL

-1686 IIKDLNTNDIIDAES
+1686 IIKNLNTNDIIDADS
-1701 YEKLIGYDEKL
+1701 YNALIGYNEKL
-1712 KNLFIEQID
+1712 KNLFVEQID
-1721 GKYKYVGTDNL
+1721 GKYKYVGTDDL

-1744 QEANKMREQRRNN
+1744 QEANKSREQKRNN
-1757 VNDYLNKDF
+1757 VANYLGEDTDWEKINEEINLYNSSNNRDLNRDQFGNDY
-1766 DQELIDSQK
+1766 
-1775 AQIESGR
+1775 GR
-1782 SLRDKNIAYRG
+1782 TSNSI
-1793 SEIDN
+1793 I
-1798 LVSSTLGNENFDFS
+1798 SSVLENENFDFS
-1812 VVGGKNQYS
+1812 AIGNGNDYS
-1821 RDSIEEA
+1821 RDSIKAA
-1828 QKILSGSVTATK
+1828 QDVLASGTATK
-1840 EQWDKAFEDITNFFN
+1840 EEWDAAFRTISNFLK
-1855 DVSQDVENT
+1855 DVSQDVEDT

-2124 ETDPAAKAKKYADF
+2124 ETDPAAKAKKYAEF

-2148 ITLDKAVVPREAP
+2148 ITLDKAYVPREAP

-2178 DGSDKKEPKSNKDE
+2178 GGSDKKEPKSNKDE

-2552 EEAYEAFISSW
+2552 EEAYKAFISSW

-2589 FVDGLDAMA
+2589 FADGLDAMA

-2883 DSITKVID
+2883 DSITKVIN

-2898 TYLNAI
+2898 TYLSAI

-2928 EDYFKDHPPEIDWD
+2928 EDYFKDHPPEIDWN

-2963 SNSGTSDSGGSPKNP
+2963 SNSGTSSSGGNTNTSSINQKPKTSNT
-2978 PKTPGGGGSGGYRT
+2978 PKTPLTDNSFET
-2992 VPLPERRYDTSD
+2992 WFLPNKKPIREDDTWGTKSDFYTWKKSQEGQAWVEKERRRK
-3004 ADDVIEEFYN
+3004 V
-3014 YGKESQYARE
+3014 K
-3024 QRYQQQRNNAANK
+3024 
-3037 AATAT
+3037 
-3042 SSNGKSKRITKTIS
+3042 
-3056 GLYTSNWSTDYFDWL
+3056 
-3071 KGSKTASKWL
+3071 KWL
-3081 YGYATGGYT
+3081 DGYATGGYT
-3090 GNWGTSDGKVALLHE
+3090 GDWGTSDGKVALLHE

-3165 TFPSVTNSNEIE
+3165 TFPSVINSSEIE